1 MRSPRVVNPLVTVL
15 TLSGFVLLCDVVVP
29 PLIIGAEVH
38 HEGYQRLM
46 QGPMVGVVTDREV
59 RIWARVSGEYPVT
72 VDYGTTFDLTT
83 FQTTDAVVARKSN
96 DFTVLITIGDLE
108 PETVYFYR
116 VNVSGAPDRYLR
128 DLPPFKIR
136 TAPRR
141 GASRDFRIAFGSC
154 PRIQDDRGQP
164 IWSAVQAADPAL
176 FLWVGDNI
184 YGDSLYPEILRE
196 EYRRQRDVAGLQP
209 ILRSVANLAIWDD
222 HDYGLPNYDKRNP
235 IKEAALEIFKTY
247 WANPAYGLPSTPG
260 VFFRYAYGQV
270 DFFFLDNRYYR
281 DPDNDPDTAQKT
293 MLGEQQLAWLKSELQ
308 ASTAVFKLLVAGGG
322 WSRAKGPTGDSWAA
336 FLHERDGIF
345 RFIRDNQ
352 ITGVVLLSGD
362 SHVAELNVI
371 AWSEEGGYD
380 LYDLVSSPLAQDMP
394 TSWLHRRPERR
405 IRPVY
410 FGGSNF
416 GLIDFLFEPS
426 PHLVYRVVDVQGRS
440 VWEPFELAADELVN
454 GVKSWPSKVSELELA
469 RQANYEKG
477 KGYYETLPE

>member
-1 MRSPRVVNPLVTVL
+1 
-15 TLSGFVLLCDVVVP
+15 
-29 PLIIGAEVH
+29 
-38 HEGYQRLM
+38 
-46 QGPMVGVVTDREV
+46 
-59 RIWARVSGEYPVT
+59 
-72 VDYGTTFDLTT
+72 
-83 FQTTDAVVARKSN
+83 
-96 DFTVLITIGDLE
+96 
-108 PETVYFYR
+108 
-116 VNVSGAPDRYLR
+116 
-128 DLPPFKIR
+128 
-136 TAPRR
+136 
-141 GASRDFRIAFGSC
+141 
-154 PRIQDDRGQP
+154 
-164 IWSAVQAADPAL
+164 
-176 FLWVGDNI
+176 
-184 YGDSLYPEILRE
+184 
-196 EYRRQRDVAGLQP
+196 
-209 ILRSVANLAIWDD
+209 
-222 HDYGLPNYDKRNP
+222 
-235 IKEAALEIFKTY
+235 
-247 WANPAYGLPSTPG
+247 
-260 VFFRYAYGQV
+260 
-270 DFFFLDNRYYR
+270 
-281 DPDNDPDTAQKT
+281 

-416 GLIDFLFEPS
+416 GLIDFVFEPS
-426 PHLVYRVVDVQGRS
+426 PHLVYRVIDVQGRS